1 MRIAFSGTGNSG
13 KTTLVKSFLYT
24 WKSYSTPEKTY
35 RDLIQEEGLSHSSA
49 TTTDTQE
56 KILNFMIDQVQGHD
70 QSDKVVYDR
79 CPLDNI
85 AYSMWCH
92 DKGVEGFTKDFV
104 TEQIKL
110 MRESM
115 RFLDIIFLCKFDSK
129 QKVVDDGFRDTDLN
143 FIKEV
148 DNIFFSLYRQYT
160 EHPEADIFFPERD
173 SPCVILMPDD
183 PQARIDLVGEYVTPD
198 GDMYGDEHSIL
209 NPENLDE
216 LERLVKLQKEAKE
229 HEDEQ
234 ERLKQKF
241 GLPPGRDFGGASDY
255 PSITL

>member
-13 KTTLVKSFLYT
+13 KTTLVKSFLYN
-24 WKSYSTPEKTY
+24 WKDYSTPEKTY

-56 KILNFMIDQVQGHD
+56 KILNFMIDQIQGSVQA
-70 QSDKVVYDR
+70 DKVVYDR
-79 CPLDNI
+79 CPLDNL

-92 DKGVEGFTKDFV
+92 DKGIEGFTKDYI

-110 MRESM
+110 MKESM
-115 RFLDIIFLCKFDSK
+115 RFIDIIFLCRFDIK
-129 QKVVDDGFRDTDLN
+129 QKVVDDGFRDTDLS

-148 DNIFFSLYRQYT
+148 DNIFYSLFRQYT
-160 EHPEADIFFPERD
+160 EHPEADIFFPKGD
-173 SPCVILMPDD
+173 SPFIILLPDN
-183 PQARIDLVGEYVTPD
+183 PQARIDEVAEYVAPD
-198 GDMYGDEHSIL
+198 GDMYGDEDSIL
-209 NPENLDE
+209 NPDNLDE
-216 LERLVKLQKEAKE
+216 LERLVKLQKEAQE
-229 HEDEQ
+229 SEEEE

-255 PSITL
+255 PSVTL